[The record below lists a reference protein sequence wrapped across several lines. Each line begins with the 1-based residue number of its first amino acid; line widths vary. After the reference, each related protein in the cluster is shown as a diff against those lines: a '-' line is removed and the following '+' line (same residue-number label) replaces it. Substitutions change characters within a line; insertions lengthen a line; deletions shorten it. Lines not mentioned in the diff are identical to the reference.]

1 MPDTESVIPLVGRQD
16 SELCR
21 GRRYPRRMDEGQN
34 PDTSQPSRDP
44 KTSGATPRNLLDEE
58 RRHLL
63 TAMGGVG
70 VTVLA
75 GCPGGGESDAAQY
88 SVVFVDQDGRTEVEI
103 SEDEKLLYPA
113 LDAGVEIPYECEVGR
128 CGQCTGKYDG
138 NAKEVVTHDGNRYL
152 DEDQIEA
159 GWLLT
164 CVGYPRDSFELEVA
178 HPDDE

>member
-1 MPDTESVIPLVGRQD
+1 MDDRRNTSVR
-16 SELCR
+16 
-21 GRRYPRRMDEGQN
+21 
-34 PDTSQPSRDP
+34 QPSCDR
-44 KTSGATPRNLLDEE
+44 KTTATTPRLPPDEE
-58 RRHLL
+58 RRRLL
-63 TAMGGVG
+63 TAVGGVG

-75 GCPGGGESDAAQY
+75 GCLGDGEGDAVSY
-88 SVVFVDQDGRTEVEI
+88 TVVFLDRDERTEVEI

-113 LDAGVEIPYECEVGR
+113 LDAGVDIPYACEVGR

-138 NAKEVVTHDGNRYL
+138 NANEVVTHDGNQFL

-164 CVGYPRDSFELEVA
+164 CVASPTDDFELEVA